1 MSSNPK
7 KQREHTLLTAK
18 NPYEGFEMPSIE
30 VGTIKAADGK
40 TDLYYRLIKPADF
53 DPAKKYPAIVYVYG
67 GPHAQMITNGWMNDA
82 RGWDIYMANKGYIMF
97 SLDNRGSSNRGLEF
111 ENATFRQLG
120 IEEGKDQVKG
130 VEFLKSQ
137 PYVDGE
143 RIGVHGWS
151 FGGHMTTA
159 LMLRYP
165 EIFKVGVAGG
175 PVIDWGYY
183 EIMYGERYM
192 DTPQANPEGYKQT
205 NLKNLAGNLKGHL
218 LIIHDD
224 HDDTCVPQ
232 HTLSFMT
239 ASVDART

>member
-1 MSSNPK
+1 
-7 KQREHTLLTAK
+7 
-18 NPYEGFEMPSIE
+18 MPSIE

-137 PYVDGE
+137 PYVDG
-143 RIGVHGWS
+143 GVSGARLELRRTHDYGADA
-151 FGGHMTTA
+151 A
-159 LMLRYP
+159 LSRNFQGRRCRRTGYRLGILRDN
-165 EIFKVGVAGG
+165 V
-175 PVIDWGYY
+175 
-183 EIMYGERYM
+183 R
-192 DTPQANPEGYKQT
+192 
-205 NLKNLAGNLKGHL
+205 
-218 LIIHDD
+218 
-224 HDDTCVPQ
+224 
-232 HTLSFMT
+232 
-239 ASVDART
+239 